1 MKLALG
7 GALCIALCAASWS
20 RALGSHLGERKGSS
34 AKERR
39 MEFASWD
46 EVNLIAHGL
55 LQLGHGL
62 KQHVDRTR
70 EQLRG
75 VVEELRAHNH
85 TLGELAERA
94 GPDTQPGHAGSTGPD
109 TQPGHAGGIILLRD
123 KVEEMSR
130 DRLRMG
136 QALQSLQEKVGR
148 LAGGRTAETTD
159 LANSKSI
166 RSIMENQSKNIDE
179 LLTRIKDQQ
188 WQLDKQNIQIKVL
201 QSKLQES
208 RLQLK
213 DSPSWKLILKRQM
226 DIFPHA
232 RTSVEPTPADKL
244 PVDCHQL
251 FLEGQ
256 RTTSVHR
263 VQPVGSQSFEVFCR
277 MTDEGGWTVIQ
288 RRMDGSVDFDRLWQ
302 AYKDG
307 FGNLTGE
314 FWLGLEKLYTI
325 MRQGSYL
332 LRIELEDW
340 ENHTEYT
347 EYPCS
352 LGSEATEYTMTL
364 KSPISG
370 NLKNAISESSGLR
383 FSTRDQ
389 DHDLKF
395 NMNCAKHLT
404 GGWWFSTCGQANLN
418 GKYFASKP
426 QQRRERKR
434 GIFWKSW
441 KGRTYPLKT
450 TTMMIRPMELEA

>member
-7 GALCIALCAASWS
+7 GALCIALCAASFT
-20 RALGSHLGERKGSS
+20 RGIASHLTDKKSPS
-34 AKERR
+34 AKDRR
-39 MEFASWD
+39 MQFASWD

-62 KQHVDRTR
+62 KQHVDRTKEQMKSVL
-70 EQLRG
+70 EQLN
-75 VVEELRAHNH
+75 AHNR
-85 TLGELAERA
+85 TLGELVGRVS
-94 GPDTQPGHAGSTGPD
+94 GQGQGQGQRDTHMLQVSVG
-109 TQPGHAGGIILLRD
+109 LRE
-123 KVEEMSR
+123 KVEEMAR
-130 DRLRMG
+130 DRLRMDK
-136 QALQSLQEKVGR
+136 ALQSLEEKVGR
-148 LAGGRTAETTD
+148 IVNGKRSETD
-159 LANSKSI
+159 LKNYNNI

-188 WQLDKQNIQIKVL
+188 WQLDKQNVQIKVL

-213 DSPSWKLILKRQM
+213 DSPSWKLILKRRM
-226 DIFPHA
+226 EIYPHT
-232 RTSVEPTPADKL
+232 RTSVEPTLADKL
-244 PVDCHQL
+244 PFDCHQL

-256 RTTSVHR
+256 RTTSVYR
-263 VQPVGSQSFEVFCR
+263 IQPIGSQSFEVFCQ
-277 MTDEGGWTVIQ
+277 MTHEGGWTVIQ

-325 MRQGSYL
+325 TRQGSYL

-347 EYPCS
+347 EYPFS
-352 LGSEATEYTMTL
+352 LGSEATDYTMTL

-395 NMNCAKHLT
+395 NMSCAKHLT
-404 GGWWFSTCGQANLN
+404 GGWWFTTCGQANLN
-418 GKYFASKP
+418 GKYFANKP
-426 QQRRERKR
+426 QQRRERKQ
-434 GIFWKSW
+434 GIFWKPW
-441 KGRTYPLKT
+441 KGRNYPLKT

>member
-7 GALCIALCAASWS
+7 GALCIALYAASCS
-20 RALGSHLGERKGSS
+20 RAMCNHLGDKKGSS

-39 MEFASWD
+39 MQFASWD

-70 EQLRG
+70 DQLRG
-75 VVEELRAHNH
+75 VTEQLRAHNL
-85 TLGELAERA
+85 TLGELADTRLVQA
-94 GPDTQPGHAGSTGPD
+94 GP
-109 TQPGHAGGIILLRD
+109 LRD
-123 KVEEMSR
+123 KVEEMGR
-130 DRLRMG
+130 DRLRMD

-148 LAGGRTAETTD
+148 LASGRGAESSGLD
-159 LANSKSI
+159 NDNSI

-208 RLQLK
+208 RLHLK
-213 DSPSWKLILKRQM
+213 DSPSWKLILKRRM
-226 DIFPHA
+226 DVFPHP
-232 RTSVEPTPADKL
+232 RPSDEPTLADKL
-244 PVDCHQL
+244 PFDCHQL

-256 RTTSVHR
+256 QTTRVYR

-325 MRQGSYL
+325 VRQGSYL

-347 EYPCS
+347 EYPFS
-352 LGSEATEYTMTL
+352 LGSEATDYTITL
-364 KSPISG
+364 KNPVSG

-389 DHDLKF
+389 DHDLQF

-404 GGWWFSTCGQANLN
+404 GGWWFTTCGQANLN

-441 KGRTYPLKT
+441 RGRTYPLKT
-450 TTMMIRPMELEA
+450 TTMMIRPVELEA

>member
-7 GALCIALCAASWS
+7 GALCIALYAASCS
-20 RALGSHLGERKGSS
+20 RAMGNHLGDRKGSS

-39 MEFASWD
+39 MQFASWD

-70 EQLRG
+70 DQLRG
-75 VVEELRAHNH
+75 VTEQLRAHNL
-85 TLGELAERA
+85 TLGELGETRLLQA
-94 GPDTQPGHAGSTGPD
+94 G
-109 TQPGHAGGIILLRD
+109 LLRD
-123 KVEEMSR
+123 KVEEMGR
-130 DRLRMG
+130 DRLRMD

-148 LAGGRTAETTD
+148 LASGRGEESTGLD
-159 LANSKSI
+159 NDNSI
-166 RSIMENQSKNIDE
+166 RSIMETQSKNIDE

-208 RLQLK
+208 RLHLK
-213 DSPSWKLILKRQM
+213 DSPSWKLILKRRM
-226 DIFPHA
+226 DIFPHPHP
-232 RTSVEPTPADKL
+232 SDEPTLADK
-244 PVDCHQL
+244 
-251 FLEGQ
+251 
-256 RTTSVHR
+256 
-263 VQPVGSQSFEVFCR
+263 
-277 MTDEGGWTVIQ
+277 GGWTVIQ
-288 RRMDGSVDFDRLWQ
+288 RRMDGSIDFDRLWQ

-325 MRQGSYL
+325 VRQGSYL

-347 EYPCS
+347 EYPFS
-352 LGSEATEYTMTL
+352 LGSEATDYTITL
-364 KSPISG
+364 KNPVSG

-389 DHDLKF
+389 DHDLQF

-404 GGWWFSTCGQANLN
+404 GGWWFTTCGQANLN

-441 KGRTYPLKT
+441 RGRTYPLKT
-450 TTMMIRPMELEA
+450 TTMMIRPVELEA

>member
-1 MKLALG
+1 MKLPFAG
-7 GALCIALCAASWS
+7 PLCIVICAASFTEG
-20 RALGSHLGERKGSS
+20 AGHPAGKKGSS

-39 MEFASWD
+39 MQFASWD

-62 KQHVDRTR
+62 KQHVDRTK

-75 VVEELRAHNH
+75 VLEQLSAHNR
-85 TLGELAERA
+85 TLGEMTGQLGEQGLRSPRDGHLLQVSA
-94 GPDTQPGHAGSTGPD
+94 G
-109 TQPGHAGGIILLRD
+109 LRD
-123 KVEEMSR
+123 MEQ
-130 DRLRMG
+130 DRLGMDK
-136 QALQSLQEKVGR
+136 ALQSLEEKVEK
-148 LAGGRTAETTD
+148 LVSSKKAESG
-159 LANSKSI
+159 LNNYNNI
-166 RSIMENQSKNIDE
+166 RSMMETHSRNIAE

-188 WQLDKQNIQIKVL
+188 WQLDKQSAQIKLL
-201 QSKLQES
+201 QSQLQES

-213 DSPSWKLILKRQM
+213 ESPRWKSILKRRVEV
-226 DIFPHA
+226 FPH
-232 RTSVEPTPADKL
+232 THSSVEPRPADRL
-244 PVDCHQL
+244 PSDCHQL
-251 FLEGQ
+251 YLEGQ
-256 RTTSVHR
+256 RTTSVYR
-263 VQPVGSQSFEVFCR
+263 IQPIGSQPFEAFCQ
-277 MTDEGGWTVIQ
+277 MTEEGGWTVIQ
-288 RRMDGSVDFDRLWQ
+288 RRRDGSVDFDRLWQ

-325 MRQGSYL
+325 VRQGGYL

-347 EYPCS
+347 EYPFS
-352 LGSEATEYTMTL
+352 LGSEATDYTMTL

-370 NLKNAISESSGLR
+370 NLKNAIRESSGLS

-395 NMNCAKHLT
+395 NMSCAKHLT
-404 GGWWFSTCGQANLN
+404 GGWWFTTCGQANLN

-426 QQRRERKR
+426 RQRHERKQ
-434 GIFWKSW
+434 GIFWKPW
-441 KGRTYPLKT
+441 KGRNYPLKT